1 MSLYQRRI
9 LVKVMDIEIIEKLL
23 VVPGIEIKLKE
34 WDQYYDRS
42 INKEEAEDILNKNL
56 MMQLSELQY
65 KLFADKSQSLLIIL
79 QGMDTSGKDSTIRQ
93 VMSAFN
99 PQSCKA
105 IAFNEPSQEDLS
117 HDYIWRV
124 HKVVPAKGEIGIF
137 NRSHYED
144 VLGVK
149 VHELVSES
157 TLSQRYLQINNFE
170 KYLYENNIRII
181 KLFLYISKDEQKKR
195 LEKRIEDPLKK
206 WKLKESDIIER
217 KYWNQYIHAYED
229 MLRNCST
236 KWAPWY
242 IIPADKKW
250 FRNYAI
256 ASIIVKELK
265 EMDLK
270 FPQPII
276 DLSKIIIDD

>member
-1 MSLYQRRI
+1 MSLYQRKI

-56 MMQLSELQY
+56 MMQISELQY

-105 IAFNEPSQEDLS
+105 IAFKEPSQEDLS

-124 HKVVPAKGEIGIF
+124 HKIVPAKGEIGVF

-195 LEKRIEDPLKK
+195 LEKRIKDPLKQ
-206 WKLKESDIIER
+206 WKFKESDIIER
-217 KYWNQYIHAYED
+217 KFWNQYIHAYED

-256 ASIIVKELK
+256 ASIIVNELK

-270 FPQPII
+270 FPQPTI

>member
-1 MSLYQRRI
+1 MTPLLQRRI

-23 VVPGIEIKLKE
+23 VVPGIEIKLKV

-56 MMQLSELQY
+56 MMQISELQY

-105 IAFNEPSQEDLS
+105 IAFKEPSQEDLS

-124 HKVVPAKGEIGIF
+124 HKFVPAKGEIGVF

-195 LEKRIEDPLKK
+195 LEKRIKDPLKQ
-206 WKLKESDIIER
+206 WKFRESDIIER
-217 KYWNQYIHAYED
+217 KYWNQYIHAHED
-229 MLRNCST
+229 MLRNCS
-236 KWAPWY
+236 
-242 IIPADKKW
+242 D
-250 FRNYAI
+250 
-256 ASIIVKELK
+256 
-265 EMDLK
+265 EMGTMVHYTCR
-270 FPQPII
+270 QEVV
-276 DLSKIIIDD
+276 